1 MDPIPESMPPDLAGA
16 GAGVELMG
24 RLAGARL
31 GAGARLR
38 LALGLPPP
46 LRPRCKLKFEKLS
59 W

>member
-1 MDPIPESMPPDLAGA
+1 MVDPIPESMPPDLAGA
-16 GAGVELMG
+16 GAGVELIG

-46 LRPRCKLKFEKLS
+46 LRPRAMVS
-59 W
+59 